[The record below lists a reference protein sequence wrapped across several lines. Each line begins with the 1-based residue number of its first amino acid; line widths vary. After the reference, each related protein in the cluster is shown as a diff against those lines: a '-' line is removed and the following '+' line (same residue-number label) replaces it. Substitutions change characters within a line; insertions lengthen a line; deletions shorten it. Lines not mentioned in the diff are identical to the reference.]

1 VVLVEIFLKQVLVI
15 IKVLCFATD
24 PMNLVLFEK
33 LMEMDQCLSTQEL
46 TLKQELVGI
55 HVRNHLFEDLER
67 KKLTLFYKGI
77 ENS

>member
-1 VVLVEIFLKQVLVI
+1 MVLEEIFLKQVLVI

-33 LMEMDQCLSTQEL
+33 LMEMDPYLSTQEL

-55 HVRNHLFEDLER
+55 HVRNHLFEDLGR